1 MARKDM
7 SPELKERLA
16 AWAKE
21 KARRTKLEGVA
32 PHIGAGGYSEFIEKR
47 ELEFDM
53 SGRPDYDWE
62 DEVAPTGITYT
73 TTTTSDTYTQEE
85 QEEPFDASELFETIT
100 LIPVKDYYQAK
111 TSSSRVSSFKFEP
124 NETAT
129 AENVAGQTLMGY
141 IVVTFIKRAYNKP
154 SNVVKYGP
162 LTLAEFEAFK
172 EEDVS
177 FGQAV
182 VGLESHGFTYV

>member
-1 MARKDM
+1 MARKEM
-7 SPELKERLA
+7 TPELAERLA

-21 KARRTKLEGVA
+21 KAKRTKVEGVA
-32 PHIGAGGYSEFIEKR
+32 PHIGRGGYSEFIEKR
-47 ELEFDM
+47 ELEFDPNDA
-53 SGRPDYDWE
+53 PDYDWE
-62 DEVAPTGITYT
+62 NEVATTDITY
-73 TTTTSDTYTQEE
+73 TTTSDTYTQEE

-100 LIPVKDYYQAK
+100 LIPVKDYYQANS
-111 TSSSRVSSFKFEP
+111 SSSRVSSFKFEP

-172 EEDVS
+172 EENVS